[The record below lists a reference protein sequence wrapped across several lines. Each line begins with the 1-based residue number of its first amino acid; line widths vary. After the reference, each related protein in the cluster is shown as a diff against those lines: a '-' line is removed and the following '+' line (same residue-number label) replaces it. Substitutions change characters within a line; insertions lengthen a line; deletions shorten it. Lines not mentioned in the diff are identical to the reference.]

1 MYIKIDG
8 IPACS
13 KTKVEIIKANTN
25 VPAII
30 EREISIDSM
39 IKLMQSIEPANEQE
53 PLEVEA
59 PQDELV
65 PPSDIRK
72 NILNAEDFTY

>member
-1 MYIKIDG
+1 
-8 IPACS
+8 
-13 KTKVEIIKANTN
+13 
-25 VPAII
+25 
-30 EREISIDSM
+30 
-39 IKLMQSIEPANEQE
+39 MQSIEPANEQE